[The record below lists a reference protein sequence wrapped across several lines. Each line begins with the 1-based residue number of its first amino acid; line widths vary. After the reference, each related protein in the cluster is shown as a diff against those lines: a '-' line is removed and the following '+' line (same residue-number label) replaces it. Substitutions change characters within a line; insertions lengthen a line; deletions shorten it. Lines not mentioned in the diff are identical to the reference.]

1 MRDLRAYS
9 RQTTFRLIAGGLI
22 LLFVVGIGLIYFIY
36 GPSAA
41 ISGMI
46 CLGIGLV
53 PIFLIIIA
61 LAIIEWIAKRADR
74 N

>member
-53 PIFLIIIA
+53 PILLIILA